1 MQCILKSAN
10 KLSLEESMKN
20 FENYIVIVLILISV
34 GLLFIKENYSIPF
47 FFVTGIYSIYL
58 LNKRGLLKK

>member
-1 MQCILKSAN
+1 
-10 KLSLEESMKN
+10 MKN